1 MIRRLIDH
9 FEEILCALMLAVMSG
24 IMFIN
29 VICRYLLRFSLAFT
43 EEVVVGLFVWLT
55 LLGTAA
61 AFRQGS
67 HLAFHFF
74 TARMPRSLQKFLIG
88 LQAGLGVFLF
98 LSLVYFSLFQ
108 IRDEIALDIT
118 SSGIGLPQWWYTA
131 GLPMGCLLVI
141 LRILQGSWQA
151 IQRNREG

>member
-61 AFRQGS
+61 AFREGS

-74 TARMPRSLQKFLIG
+74 TARVPRSFQKYLMG
-88 LQAGLGVFLF
+88 LQAILGVFLF
-98 LSLVYFSLFQ
+98 LSLIYFSLFQ
-108 IRDEIALDIT
+108 IRDEIDLKIT

-131 GLPMGCLLVI
+131 GVPVGCLLVI
-141 LRILQGSWQA
+141 LRILQESWKS
-151 IQRNREG
+151 IKRIREG